1 MDLARRLFT
10 FLVTLYMSWT
20 SSFLPFL
27 LFSDCKVRMKTLA
40 SFISRIELS
49 FLTFLNL
56 YICFRVGKL
65 VWTFR
70 KLWKR
75 EYMCI
80 LSKGSH
86 FPLASA
92 SFSHMLILSENWR
105 HCCSPHRNV
114 IIIFPKAIR
123 MQALNSSV
131 LWWKYS
137 SESRECVKVP
147 RPPLYWFWVS
157 EILFGIPLFWS
168 GMCLC
173 LRLSS
178 QVCFQTTVM
187 TLRGWYSYICSAI
200 HILLEDL
207 EVVILH
213 KIPHRSRGGGGR
225 REETESMCVCVYWNW
240 V

>member
-1 MDLARRLFT
+1 MGLARRLFT

-40 SFISRIELS
+40 SFISRIELG
-49 FLTFLNL
+49 FLAFANL

-70 KLWKR
+70 KLLKR

-105 HCCSPHRNV
+105 HCCNPHRNV
-114 IIIFPKAIR
+114 ITIFPKAIR
-123 MQALNSSV
+123 CKLSTAV
-131 LWWKYS
+131 FCG
-137 SESRECVKVP
+137 ESIHQKAEN
-147 RPPLYWFWVS
+147 VS
-157 EILFGIPLFWS
+157 RSPG
-168 GMCLC
+168 CLC
-173 LRLSS
+173 TDFGSKK
-178 QVCFQTTVM
+178 
-187 TLRGWYSYICSAI
+187 SYLVS
-200 HILLEDL
+200 LFS
-207 EVVILH
+207 EVV
-213 KIPHRSRGGGGR
+213 
-225 REETESMCVCVYWNW
+225 CVCV
-240 V
+240 